1 MGCSRTP
8 NSYIQVQNVS
18 RFSCLLSY
26 YIFKLPLV
34 PNPTKHTILNKIYP
48 LQPFV
53 YNFSNDIGQ
62 VSSAMCLQLM
72 CLWWND
78 LSTHVLAMSCSKQVA
93 TEGVVGMAK
102 ISSTDIIWY
111 EA

>member
-1 MGCSRTP
+1 M
-8 NSYIQVQNVS
+8 
-18 RFSCLLSY
+18 
-26 YIFKLPLV
+26 PLV

-62 VSSAMCLQLM
+62 VSSAMCLRLISCACGEM
-72 CLWWND
+72 I
-78 LSTHVLAMSCSKQVA
+78 LSTHVLAMSCIRQVA